1 MDVWSQ
7 SSSRRVARHG
17 RHALALLAVCTAL
30 AANGCGYAL
39 AGHGSYLPATIKI
52 VGIPPVENDSA
63 VPRIEQILTERV
75 RLEFIN
81 RNKYRVINDEA
92 GANAILRIRIVRMD
106 FQPSGLNQQQLAS
119 RYLVT
124 VVTKVSFV
132 DVNNPGQPL
141 WSNDALTFRDEY
153 ELGSTNAVN
162 GATLV
167 DQQRSVADRITT
179 DAARTI
185 VTAIFEAF

>member
-1 MDVWSQ
+1 MDVWSR
-7 SSSRRVARHG
+7 SSSRRMGQPRRH
-17 RHALALLAVCTAL
+17 LFALLAVCAALTAS
-30 AANGCGYAL
+30 GCGYAL
-39 AGHGSYLPATIKI
+39 AGHGSYLPATIKT
-52 VGIPPVENDSA
+52 VGIPPIENGTD
-63 VPRIEQILTERV
+63 VQRIEQILTERV
-75 RLEFIN
+75 RNAFID
-81 RNKYRVINDEA
+81 RGKYNVVNDET
-92 GANAILRIRIVRMD
+92 GADAVLRIRIVG
-106 FQPSGLNQQQLAS
+106 FTLQPSGLNQQQLAS

-124 VVTKVSFV
+124 IVAKVSFV
-132 DVNNPGQPL
+132 DLKNPGQPL

-153 ELGSTNAVN
+153 ELGSTNTAN

>member
-1 MDVWSQ
+1 MDVWSR
-7 SSSRRVARHG
+7 SSFRKVR
-17 RHALALLAVCTAL
+17 RHALAWLAVCAAL
-30 AANGCGYAL
+30 AGSGCGYAL
-39 AGHGSYLPATIKI
+39 AGRGSYLPATIKT
-52 VGIPPVENDSA
+52 VGIPPIENGTD
-63 VPRIEQILTERV
+63 VQRIEQILTERV
-75 RLEFIN
+75 RIAFIN
-81 RNKYRVINDEA
+81 RGKYEVRNDET
-92 GANAILRIRIVRMD
+92 GADAVLRIRIVRMD

-124 VVTKVSFV
+124 IVAKVSFV
-132 DVNNPGQPL
+132 DLKNPGQPL

>member
-1 MDVWSQ
+1 MGGPCRQ
-7 SSSRRVARHG
+7 
-17 RHALALLAVCTAL
+17 LFTLLAVCAAL
-30 AANGCGYAL
+30 AGSSCGYAL
-39 AGHGSYLPATIKI
+39 AGHGTYLPATIKI
-52 VGIPPVENDSA
+52 VGIPPVENDSS

-92 GANAILRIRIVRMD
+92 GADAILRIRIVRMD

-132 DVNNPGQPL
+132 DLKNPGQPL

-167 DQQRSVADRITT
+167 DQSRSVAERITS

>member
-1 MDVWSQ
+1 MIRDV
-7 SSSRRVARHG
+7 
-17 RHALALLAVCTAL
+17 
-30 AANGCGYAL
+30 
-39 AGHGSYLPATIKI
+39 
-52 VGIPPVENDSA
+52 SA
-63 VPRIEQILTERV
+63 ERV
-75 RLEFIN
+75 RDEFMN
-81 RNKYRVINDEA
+81 RGKYTLVNDEA
-92 GANAILRIRIVRMD
+92 AANAVLRVRIVGFT

-132 DVNNPGQPL
+132 DVTNPGQPL

-153 ELGSTNAVN
+153 ELGSTNAAN

-167 DQQRSVADRITT
+167 DQSRSVADRIST

>member
-1 MDVWSQ
+1 MGQ
-7 SSSRRVARHG
+7 PCRH
-17 RHALALLAVCTAL
+17 LVTLLAVCAAL
-30 AANGCGYAL
+30 AASGCGYAL
-39 AGHGSYLPATIKI
+39 AGHGSYLPTTIKT
-52 VGIPPVENDSA
+52 VGIPPIENGTD
-63 VPRIEQILTERV
+63 VQRIEQILTERV
-75 RLEFIN
+75 RNAFID
-81 RNKYRVINDEA
+81 RGKYNVVNDET
-92 GANAILRIRIVRMD
+92 GADAVLRIRIVG
-106 FQPSGLNQQQLAS
+106 FTLQPSGLNQQQLAS

-124 VVTKVSFV
+124 IVAKVSFV
-132 DVNNPGQPL
+132 DLKNPGQPL

-167 DQQRSVADRITT
+167 DQSRSVADRITT